1 MINAHNV
8 HIIMWDYPDDKCS
21 QRTTDYYT
29 TWTHSSQST
38 WKLAEAGY

>member
-21 QRTTDYYT
+21 QRTYYYVG
-29 TWTHSSQST
+29 
-38 WKLAEAGY
+38 LPR